1 MKKLLSMLGT
11 ITLIG
16 TVSTNIIACGKGDEP
31 SPTPIPP
38 LQAEFQKVNGWKDTN
53 GSVFS
58 LVNVN
63 GTVYAETKTVDGQGK
78 LFKSKTDGT
87 FELVSGWKE
96 DNGEVYRLVNVNG
109 TVYAGTRTA
118 ADKGNLYKKSK

>member
-38 LQAEFQKVNGWKDTN
+38 VQAEFQK
-53 GSVFS
+53 
-58 LVNVN
+58 
-63 GTVYAETKTVDGQGK
+63 
-78 LFKSKTDGT
+78 
-87 FELVSGWKE
+87 VSGWKE
-96 DNGEVYRLVNVNG
+96 DNGKVYSLVNVNG
-109 TVYAGTRTA
+109 TVYAGTWTA
-118 ADKGNLYKKSK
+118 DGQGKLFKISSGIRALVR